1 MLAREKKHRTEGQ
14 FKVSVQDG
22 NEKKNFTF
30 PKSLR
35 GKILTILEN
44 VDGSSV
50 SGNVSADKVFK
61 DLYAKYTKPGVAL
74 RGGRG
79 KQGFTQEELAEKLGI
94 EQGDLSKLENGKRP
108 ISRKMARKLA
118 EILKMDYR
126 AFL

>member
-1 MLAREKKHRTEGQ
+1 MLAREKRRRTEGQ
-14 FKVSVQDG
+14 IKVWIQDG
-22 NEKKNFTF
+22 KEKKNFIF

-35 GKILTILEN
+35 GKILNVLKN
-44 VDGSSV
+44 VDNSDGSV
-50 SGNVSADKVFK
+50 PADEVFK

-79 KQGFTQEELAEKLGI
+79 KEGFTQEELAEKLGI

-108 ISRKMARKLA
+108 ISRKMAQKLA

>member
-1 MLAREKKHRTEGQ
+1 MAREKRRRTGGQ
-14 FKVSVQDG
+14 FKVLIQDG

-30 PKSLR
+30 PRSLR
-35 GKILTILEN
+35 GTILTLLEN

-50 SGNVSADKVFK
+50 TGESVPADEVFK

-79 KQGFTQEELAEKLGI
+79 KEGFTQEELADKLGI
-94 EQGDLSKLENGKRP
+94 EQGDVSKLENGKRP

-118 EILKMDYR
+118 EILKMNYR

>member
-1 MLAREKKHRTEGQ
+1 MLAQEKKRRTEGQ
-14 FKVSVQDG
+14 FKVSIQDG

-44 VDGSSV
+44 VDT
-50 SGNVSADKVFK
+50 SGNGELVPANEVFK

-79 KQGFTQEELAEKLGI
+79 KEGFTQEELAEKLGI

-118 EILKMDYR
+118 KILKMDYR

>member
-1 MLAREKKHRTEGQ
+1 MLAREKRRRTEGQ
-14 FKVSVQDG
+14 IKVWIQDG
-22 NEKKNFTF
+22 KEKKNFIF

-35 GKILTILEN
+35 GKLLTILKN
-44 VDGSSV
+44 VDGSGADESV
-50 SGNVSADKVFK
+50 PADEVFK

-79 KQGFTQEELAEKLGI
+79 KEGLTQEQLAEKLGI